1 MPTENDPH
9 EKQYLPKEPLDLPRE
24 PLDLPK
30 EPVEIPAHTH
40 GSSQQAAH
48 AHASRYSVKTLL
60 SWTAPGRPY
69 KKRGKQ
75 YFMSVLLIALF
86 VMVILFLFSEY
97 LLIAV
102 VASLVFVTFAL
113 ALVPPHPYHY
123 RISSEGIT
131 IEDHFYLWQELYD
144 FYFRKQHDQDVLIIR
159 TKAFLPGELSIVLGD
174 IHTEQVKS
182 AILPFLPF
190 REVIHET
197 FMEKSG
203 NWLSKTFPLEKTT

>member
-1 MPTENDPH
+1 
-9 EKQYLPKEPLDLPRE
+9 
-24 PLDLPK
+24 
-30 EPVEIPAHTH
+30 
-40 GSSQQAAH
+40 
-48 AHASRYSVKTLL
+48 
-60 SWTAPGRPY
+60 
-69 KKRGKQ
+69 
-75 YFMSVLLIALF
+75 MSVLLIALF